1 MIERTSKRVTFM
13 PAVQACIDEGGYVA
27 GGAARALVLRK
38 NMQEYFQ
45 IGGSRPK
52 SNPVTV
58 DGMTFDFPHR
68 PAPAG
73 DIDVFF
79 PTTQSLLAARQRLT
93 KMGHRCLQSS
103 LSYTYTIELNRQN
116 QPVGF
121 LPLPTFP
128 DHISLQL
135 IKCIVGGPEDMIS
148 NFDIVNSSVA
158 ITRDAILQD
167 SQFSALESRRVIK
180 IRRADSTQLF
190 KRVVKYMMHRDLQYV
205 DDSTRDMMTEWMIRY
220 VGENFDG
227 PTASLSAKPGEMNII
242 DALKIGALDKTHLAF
257 LVGRPEFNRPIY
269 VKGSSDSMSGY
280 SAVGTRNVINDI
292 IGKTSQI

>member
-1 MIERTSKRVTFM
+1 MIERTSKRITFM

-45 IGGSRPK
+45 VGGFRPK

-103 LSYTYTIELNRQN
+103 LSFTYTIELNRQN

-121 LPLPTFP
+121 PPLPTSS

-148 NFDIVNSSVA
+148 NFDIVNASVA